1 MLQII
6 FNGVSGGL
14 KMKKA
19 AENSAAFTNSTF
31 AGLYKLGAQEGTRT
45 PTKLLAST

>member
-1 MLQII
+1 MPLAMI
-6 FNGVSGGL
+6 NHASDGE

-19 AENSAAFTNSTF
+19 AENSAAFADATF